1 MSGHRVVCV
10 DDNEDYRLLVRLAFD
25 GLDDFELVGESPCA
39 EADAVAVLERTRP
52 DVVLL
57 DVSGGSNGLELVPR
71 LRDVCPEARV
81 MVLTGF
87 DADELRESLRS
98 VGAVGQIS
106 RRVRPTQLADEIRTL
121 GAMLEMVEGAV
132 DRRDTT
138 LEADPSSSRHARRF
152 IDEALRR
159 WDCADLADTVTLLI
173 SELVANAVMHAHS
186 TAEISVLLHP
196 GCVRIEVADHDPTIP
211 KRRTVGL
218 ESTSG
223 RGLALVE
230 ALSRSWGIERTPTGK
245 YIWFEVDR
253 PDDPDQADDPT
264 DAAKDL
270 E

>member
-1 MSGHRVVCV
+1 MNGHRVVCV

-25 GLDDFELVGESPCA
+25 GVADFELVGEARCAAA
-39 EADAVAVLERTRP
+39 EAVPVVEAARP

-57 DVSGGSNGLELVPR
+57 DVSGGTNGLGLVPR
-71 LRDVCPEARV
+71 LRDACPGARV

-87 DADELRESLRS
+87 DAAELRDSLRS
-98 VGAVGQIS
+98 AGAVGQIA
-106 RRVRPTQLADEIRTL
+106 RRVPPTKLADEIRTL
-121 GAMLEMVEGAV
+121 GAMLEMIEGAV

-159 WDCADLADTVTLLI
+159 WDCGDLADTVTLLI

-196 GCVRIEVADHDPTIP
+196 GCVRIEVADRDPTIP
-211 KRRTVGL
+211 KRRNVGL

-253 PDDPDQADDPT
+253 PDASHEPPEGT
-264 DAAKDL
+264 AAS